1 MACIPLPHQRGP
13 APSRAIGDALTAWRP
28 ASNLVGIAVVD
39 FLGRV
44 HDGSIVVR
52 VLTRQQYRALMAATT
67 AINASLSLGQEFS
80 LFYDSFGGYL
90 E

>member
-1 MACIPLPHQRGP
+1 MA
-13 APSRAIGDALTAWRP
+13 
-28 ASNLVGIAVVD
+28 ASEHLVGIAVVD